1 MGSALRPARR
11 RAGFFGR
18 RLTPKV
24 SSTFLKV
31 AGEKKAGASDEAPAF
46 FEGGALGPG
55 PQALLQA
62 YFWGW
67 EPFAREKALKGA
79 FRSLR
84 RAARGRC
91 PAAPPPLEK
100 AGETFHF

>member
-11 RAGFFGR
+11 RDGFFGR

-46 FEGGALGPG
+46 FQGGALGPG

-62 YFWGW
+62 YFWG
-67 EPFAREKALKGA
+67 LGA
-79 FRSLR
+79 FCKRKGPQGGVPL
-84 RAARGRC
+84 AAASGAGRC